1 MKPTVFLEPL
11 AEGQQTTTESY
22 QGVSLEHL
30 RKLVLEVAGVEK
42 IYPRTPYLIQ
52 VAKASYSQIS
62 RLSNDGPSADEE
74 TSPDQ
79 EQTPTLMVRLGV
91 DPRFRAPEVARSV
104 GQVLATEFPGK
115 PISVEV
121 VSC

>member
-1 MKPTVFLEPL
+1 MKPTIFLEPL
-11 AEGQQTTTESY
+11 AEGQQTTESY
-22 QGVSLEHL
+22 EGVSLEHL

-52 VAKASYSQIS
+52 AAKASYSQITG
-62 RLSNDGPSADEE
+62 LPDGGPSADEDI
-74 TSPDQ
+74 SPDQ
-79 EQTPTLMVRLGV
+79 EHIPTLTVRLGV
-91 DPRFRAPEVARSV
+91 NPRFRAPEVARSV
-104 GQVLATEFPGK
+104 GQVLATELPGK